1 MPRPRPRSRKKPPS
15 RWQPLLGW
23 LSTTPRLLRGDAGG
37 WCVLL
42 AFAIG
47 LAVAAPSLERAVS
60 ATAPRPSE
68 VRFVD
73 TPDWIGDSL
82 IEHLGRIATSHI
94 TESIPEQ
101 AQLVAIHNALDN
113 SGWFDNV
120 RQVRRTASGDIEVAA
135 VFLNPVAVVTDE
147 HGDVLVD
154 GIGQPLPDGTRMSNE
169 DHHLR
174 ITNPGQNRPTRPR
187 RIWQGDDVAAAL
199 RLLAVLDGRNWT
211 NQVAAIDLA
220 DFNRSGSLVL
230 MTTHSRIIWGS
241 PPGEETPLE
250 TLTDRKLLRL
260 NEGFQTTGRIDQ
272 HHRGILDLRDA
283 SHFVSR

>member
-1 MPRPRPRSRKKPPS
+1 
-15 RWQPLLGW
+15 
-23 LSTTPRLLRGDAGG
+23 
-37 WCVLL
+37 VLL

-135 VFLNPVAVVTDE
+135 VFLNPVAVVTD
-147 HGDVLVD
+147 
-154 GIGQPLPDGTRMSNE
+154 
-169 DHHLR
+169 
-174 ITNPGQNRPTRPR
+174 
-187 RIWQGDDVAAAL
+187 
-199 RLLAVLDGRNWT
+199 
-211 NQVAAIDLA
+211 
-220 DFNRSGSLVL
+220 
-230 MTTHSRIIWGS
+230 
-241 PPGEETPLE
+241 
-250 TLTDRKLLRL
+250 
-260 NEGFQTTGRIDQ
+260 
-272 HHRGILDLRDA
+272 
-283 SHFVSR
+283 